1 MTLQQKRLK
10 SPIRWLHT
18 SVGTKKSL
26 KIMSNGWR
34 TRPCSYS
41 VGSRYYDI
49 SGRTCQC
56 PKDTNCQKSQKAV
69 WRYEFKEVLL
79 EALLLVRQL
88 FYLIREW
95 KQSESYPTIY
105 QKSRNKI
112 KSGSVRTHSP
122 TPMRCS
128 CSYGRGTLL
137 SFYRTF
143 SADLKTR
150 FVIFIWVIKRIF
162 LIRIIHFFQ
171 WFFCPFFLSFF
182 P

>member
-1 MTLQQKRLK
+1 MVWFSIDLQYMKA
-10 SPIRWLHT
+10 
-18 SVGTKKSL
+18 SL
-26 KIMSNGWR
+26 ICNVTYIGDQWR
-34 TRPCSYS
+34 TRPCSYP

-112 KSGSVRTHSP
+112 KSGSVRTHLP

-137 SFYRTF
+137 SFYRHRHQVPVNCIFAYFLLVSYILLSQF
-143 SADLKTR
+143 SFDPLCSLHK
-150 FVIFIWVIKRIF
+150 
-162 LIRIIHFFQ
+162 
-171 WFFCPFFLSFF
+171 
-182 P
+182 